1 MYNAATDEITLNN
14 VFTFVFCSALE
25 FTTKRSLVTV
35 FQRCGVVTLE
45 SGQENTLDS
54 LTGF

>member
-25 FTTKRSLVTV
+25 FTTKHSLVTV